1 MMIIPFLSFSIIS
14 SIVQGVFFISILII
28 LSFLGIGSADH
39 YIRTHPELSE
49 AHLAELSEQLLLL
62 CSWRNSA
69 TLSIITRNERKS
81 VGFLP
86 SSPPVLRFLV
96 AFTLAYRLV
105 SDRESIYSSLLNIV
119 LYALWRYKEN
129 NGPLSEYIH
138 LVTIDGQ
145 VFKVKSVTEVVD
157 ISSQVLL
164 VISFIEL
171 VVVLLFLK
179 SLLEDW
185 LHGRSQSMEETLST
199 SLSSSSS
206 SSSISA
212 TASMALN
219 SLADNV
225 ASSIVNATRSGAA
238 LDEKGLSVSNH
249 RKERGDEGQ
258 GHRQTKSERFDEFAE
273 SQAAKLVHANIIT
286 SNLYPPPSLLSSS
299 SSSSSSTSNAHHHQN
314 MHGQSIERAPHDNTS
329 KSSQI
334 NNSGAAMASSAT
346 LTSSNS
352 RYYPIN
358 SHVVD
363 VQQQLSLLSLGRLSD
378 QPARINI
385 SSLDPSIDEIRLQA
399 SRERR
404 AALNERRRT
413 ILSTVMES

>member
-119 LYALWRYKEN
+119 LYALWRYKEK
-129 NGPLSEYIH
+129 NGPLSEYI
-138 LVTIDGQ
+138 LLDTIDGQ
-145 VFKVKSVTEVVD
+145 VFKVKCVTEVVD

-164 VISFIEL
+164 VISFMEL

-249 RKERGDEGQ
+249 RKERSDEGQ
-258 GHRQTKSERFDEFAE
+258 GHRQTKSESFDEFAE

-346 LTSSNS
+346 LTTSNS

-363 VQQQLSLLSLGRLSD
+363 VQQQLSALSMGRLSD

>member
-206 SSSISA
+206 SSISA

-219 SLADNV
+219 SFADNV

-286 SNLYPPPSLLSSS
+286 SNLYPPPSLLS

>member
-49 AHLAELSEQLLLL
+49 AHLAELSEQVLLL

-129 NGPLSEYIH
+129 NGPLSEYI
-138 LVTIDGQ
+138 LLDTLDGQ
-145 VFKVKSVTEVVD
+145 VFKVKRVTEVVD

-185 LHGRSQSMEETLST
+185 LHGRSQSTEETLST
-199 SLSSSSS
+199 SLSSS

-273 SQAAKLVHANIIT
+273 SQAAKLVQANIIT
-286 SNLYPPPSLLSSS
+286 SNLYPPPSLLS

-363 VQQQLSLLSLGRLSD
+363 VQQQLSALSMGRLSD